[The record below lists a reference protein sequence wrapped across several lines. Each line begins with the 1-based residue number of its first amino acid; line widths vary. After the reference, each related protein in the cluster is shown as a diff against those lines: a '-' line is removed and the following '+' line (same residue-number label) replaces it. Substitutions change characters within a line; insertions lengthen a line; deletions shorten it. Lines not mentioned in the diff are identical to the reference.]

1 MSALLGYGWMDRTA
15 YWAWVAGMVMGGFLG
30 VLLGQWMVWLLL
42 RNPLGLLFRACRKVR
57 RDIVHLCATGR
68 LRPGRLARGFHGIAV
83 RLERFVE
90 DARQRHAAP
99 FGLSAHPCR
108 KLG

>member
-42 RNPLGLLFRACRKVR
+42 RNPLGLLLRAGRKVR
-57 RDIVHLCATGR
+57 RRSPAGR
-68 LRPGRLARGFHGIAV
+68 GARPRPVQPPR
-83 RLERFVE
+83 
-90 DARQRHAAP
+90 
-99 FGLSAHPCR
+99 
-108 KLG
+108 